1 MTAQDQHIGFV
12 GCGLIGTS
20 ILDMTAA
27 ALPGTRFTV
36 LETNPAYVEMLTGRF
51 PSIEFAGDLGAMAA
65 CPLVFV
71 CTPTSTVA
79 GIVCDLIPLLGDDAV
94 IVDVASVKVSVV
106 DQVRR
111 AYAGF
116 ARFVPGH
123 PLGGRR
129 TAGPSEAGRDVLA
142 GRPFILTPYEA
153 TDSDAV
159 GRVRDFLAR
168 IGFRVSVAGAEE
180 HDRFVALTS
189 HLTHLIAYSLVERF
203 YELSDQTAT
212 QGESVFEDHMAFIGP
227 SFLQV
232 GHFAASD
239 PTMWVDIFLE
249 NRDMLREEFAAFSQ
263 VAGRLSAALDDLG
276 KPELIEMM
284 KSLKLKQEK
293 LERHK
298 NED

>member
-20 ILDMTAA
+20 ILDMIAA
-27 ALPGTRFTV
+27 AAPDTRFTV
-36 LETNPAYVEMLTGRF
+36 LETNPAYVEMLKERHRAIT
-51 PSIEFAGDLGAMAA
+51 FAGGPDALAA
-65 CPLVFV
+65 CPLIFV

-79 GIVCDLIPLLGDDAV
+79 GIVCDLIPLIGDASL

-106 DQVRR
+106 DQVR
-111 AYAGF
+111 AAHAGF
-116 ARFVPGH
+116 SRFVPGH

-129 TAGPSEAGRDVLA
+129 TAGPAEAGRDVLA

-153 TDSDAV
+153 TDPDAV
-159 GRVRDFLAR
+159 EDVRRFLER
-168 IGFRVSVAGAEE
+168 IGFRVSVAAADE

-189 HLTHLIAYSLVERF
+189 HLTHLIAYALVDRF
-203 YELSDQTAT
+203 YELSDQSAA
-212 QGESVFEDHMAFIGP
+212 ESERTFEDHMAFIGP

-239 PTMWVDIFLE
+239 PTMWVDIFLD
-249 NRDMLREEFAAFSQ
+249 NRDMLRQEFAAFSDA
-263 VAGRLSAALDDLG
+263 AGRLSAALDDLG
-276 KPELIEMM
+276 KPELVEMM
-284 KSLKLKQEK
+284 QSLKLKQEK
-293 LERHK
+293 LEKLK